1 MKEDDVVDVS
11 GQLPSG
17 FRGLAGKKPAADASS
32 NTGPFCNIR
41 VCTGRPKGS
50 SPGSAGVPPAS
61 LCLIPLAGAELSS
74 GAEGCRPVGDNLNGQ
89 TEADPWRRSG
99 SIRVPE
105 RAKAVPDMVRAG
117 RPRSRVGILHTIN
130 RQHRLHHAQESGKTP
145 HAGLKNHSL
154 LEGESTRA
162 PPAVDPEGANAT
174 SRGSQPFPLT
184 NPAH

>member
-1 MKEDDVVDVS
+1 MS
-11 GQLPSG
+11 TCRGNSLPASEAW
-17 FRGLAGKKPAADASS
+17 LAKKPAADASS

-74 GAEGCRPVGDNLNGQ
+74 GAGGSRPVGGSLKRSNRNEPPAQYRVNPSGGEGQ
-89 TEADPWRRSG
+89 SSAG
-99 SIRVPE
+99 HC
-105 RAKAVPDMVRAG
+105 AG
-117 RPRSRVGILHTIN
+117 RDARAPRVGVLHAIN
-130 RQHRLHHAQESGKTP
+130 RQHRFHHAQESGKTP

-162 PPAVDPEGANAT
+162 PPVVDPEGANAT

>member
-1 MKEDDVVDVS
+1 MS

-17 FRGLAGKKPAADASS
+17 FRGLAGKKRAADASS

-74 GAEGCRPVGDNLNGQ
+74 GAGGSRPVGGNPNDQ
-89 TEADPWRRSG
+89 TETNPRRSTG
-99 SIRVPE
+99 AIRVAE
-105 RAKAVPDMVRAG
+105 RAKAVPDIVRAG
-117 RPRSRVGILHTIN
+117 RPRSRVGILHAIN
-130 RQHRLHHAQESGKTP
+130 RQHRFRHAQESGKTP

-174 SRGSQPFPLT
+174 FRGSQPFPLT